1 MENRPDLTKR
11 RTLYYKRKE
20 EDRKDRV
27 VSRYIQAKYPVLYSE
42 ATEFYGVLNAKYPT
56 VSDLRKT
63 LHFKD
68 FLSTTKPTDCMV
80 LQIPLDRHDR
90 SPNKEDENQQVEN
103 HEVQNQQVQ
112 NHEVEKHQTVHGN
125 DTLPDIDID
134 MNTLV
139 PELPPE
145 TLESLMKELRADPNI
160 KRIMDDIENQMGEVY
175 DEIDDIDINIDD
187 RLEDE
192 LVLW

>member
-1 MENRPDLTKR
+1 MENRADLTKR
-11 RTLYYKRKE
+11 RALYHKRTE
-20 EDRKDRV
+20 EARKDRF
-27 VSRYIQAKYPVLYSE
+27 VSRYIQAKYPIVYSE
-42 ATEFYGVLNAKYPT
+42 AKEFYNLSAKYPT

-125 DTLPDIDID
+125 DTIPDIDID

-139 PELPPE
+139 PELSPE
-145 TLESLMKELRADPNI
+145 TMESLMKELRADPNI
-160 KRIMDDIENQMGEVY
+160 KHIMDDIENQMGEV
-175 DEIDDIDINIDD
+175 DDQIDDINIDD